1 MERGSL
7 IKGDEGLESQ
17 LHRLESGAEPAP
29 WHGPWPGQVS
39 RPSGTVG
46 GALGAVR
53 QGGGFCL
60 VALFA
65 RVPKHSGE
73 PQRAILFL
81 PLPLFLWAPFGSFNS
96 RAFVLQGKA
105 FLNRLKW
112 TFPVPP
118 RPLRVLEAQSR

>member
-7 IKGDEGLESQ
+7 IKGEQGLESR

-39 RPSGTVG
+39 RPAGTVG

-73 PQRAILFL
+73 PQRASESHPIPSSASLPVGPLWLFQFKSL
-81 PLPLFLWAPFGSFNS
+81 CVARKGFS
-96 RAFVLQGKA
+96 Q
-105 FLNRLKW
+105 
-112 TFPVPP
+112 
-118 RPLRVLEAQSR
+118 